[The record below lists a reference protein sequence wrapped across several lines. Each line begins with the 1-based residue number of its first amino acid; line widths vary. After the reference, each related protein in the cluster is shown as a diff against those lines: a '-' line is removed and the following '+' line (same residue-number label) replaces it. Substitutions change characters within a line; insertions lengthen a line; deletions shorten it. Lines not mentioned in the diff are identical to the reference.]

1 MSVRAVRLRAGA
13 SQPEWIEIDANASG
27 SDLSGLLASSQPE
40 CLQLSPSVLLWF
52 DSTPFCAT
60 ENRLPR
66 FMLHPTASWTG
77 DALLVGSRDPRT
89 CTQID
94 EDATGEEDSA
104 GCNVDLQ
111 LDALEPLFAP
121 EFLAKLQ

>member
-13 SQPEWIEIDANASG
+13 SQPEWIEIDSNASG

-52 DSTPFCAT
+52 DSTPFCIA

-66 FMLHPTASWTG
+66 FMLHPAAPWTG

-89 CTQID
+89 CTDAD
-94 EDATGEEDSA
+94 EEVNGEEESA

-111 LDALEPLFAP
+111 LDALESLFTA